1 MIFSAGNTGNLRE
14 SFDIKDTGYMTKDII
29 ITIIGRQTIEQETN
43 ETKVVADAVYYN
55 KNGHHYVLYDELPDS
70 GPHTVH
76 NRLKFDEHTLEMSK
90 KGGLTARLFFET
102 GERHRSEYGTPV
114 GPMQMETVTGKYTL
128 VESED
133 RIEVFLQYRI
143 HMNGCE
149 VSEHAL
155 EIRIVPNE
163 KAE

>member
-1 MIFSAGNTGNLRE
+1 
-14 SFDIKDTGYMTKDII
+14 MTKDII

-43 ETKVVADAVYYN
+43 ETRVVADAVYYN